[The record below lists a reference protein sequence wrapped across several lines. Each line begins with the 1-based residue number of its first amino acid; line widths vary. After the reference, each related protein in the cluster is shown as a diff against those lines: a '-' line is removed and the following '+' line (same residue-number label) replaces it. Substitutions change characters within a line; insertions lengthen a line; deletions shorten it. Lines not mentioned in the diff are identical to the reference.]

1 MRYAE
6 TLAQRGDRIDVISL
20 SRGERTSDD
29 VIGGV
34 NVFRVQGRIHDE
46 KGPLSYLVRV
56 LSFFVR
62 AMLFLMRRQ
71 SQVKYDM
78 VHVHSVPDFMVFIAW
93 LPKLQG
99 AKIILDI
106 HDVLPELYASKFGVS
121 ETSLIYKLLLWVEKS
136 SAKFAD
142 HVIIANDIWRAKL
155 LNRSVPADKCTAIL
169 NFPDRSIFARQGR
182 TRADGRF
189 VMLYPGTLNWHQGL
203 DIAIRAF
210 AAIKDAVPN
219 AEFHIYGVGP
229 AEDSLRSL
237 AAGLGLNGRVKLNG
251 TREIRDVASLME
263 NADLGVV
270 PKRND
275 PFGDEAFST
284 KTLEFMAMGVPV
296 LVADTK
302 IDRYYFTDSIVQFFR
317 AGNEASLSESMLEL
331 IKNSERRSDLVRN
344 ASKFIDS
351 NDWESNKS
359 RYLDV
364 VDSLTA
370 HVRPRRSPT
379 ADSGGRSQVGPSNKI
394 NDALSQYYRCPESY
408 ARFSLKGDLS
418 EQRGF
423 FRLGEHVVYGRCSGH
438 APANSP
444 TEPLYDALQNA
455 STESGTVQVPFD
467 PAEVIDG
474 LRYERYCQN
483 SNSRVDSAINKLYY
497 LVRPL
502 MPVAVRKHLQKVRL
516 EGWRDLPFPKWPVDQ
531 TVDQVAEQLLLFA
544 LRAQGVDRVPF
555 IWFWPDGA
563 ASCAVMTHDVETT
576 AGRDFCS
583 TLMDI
588 NDSFGI
594 KASFQVVPE
603 RRYDVPSSYLDS
615 IRNRG
620 FEINVQDLNHDGHL
634 FRDRREFLTRVEKIN
649 SYGRKFGAVGFRS
662 AILYR
667 RQEWYDALQFSYDM
681 SVPNV
686 AHLDPQRGG
695 CCTIMPYYVGDL
707 LELPVTMTQDYSL
720 FHILDD
726 HSIDLWKQ
734 QSEIIMQKHG
744 LMNFIV
750 HPDYITEVRERKAY
764 ETLLS
769 YLSEL
774 RRERKVWIPLPREVD
789 QWWRQRSQMKLVRHG
804 DEWHIEGPG
813 HERAQLAYASEEN
826 GQIEY
831 TIDSR
836 LQNQLS
842 RCAALTPSPE
852 SSSVVPAMGLA
863 DK

>member
-1 MRYAE
+1 MNVCMISYSVYESDGRVMRYAE
-6 TLAQRGDRIDVISL
+6 TLAQRGDLVDVIALSRAGRTCDDVIS
-20 SRGERTSDD
+20 
-29 VIGGV
+29 GV
-34 NVFRVQGRIHDE
+34 NVFRVQGRTHDE
-46 KGPLSYLVRV
+46 KGPLTYLVRV

-62 AMLFLMRRQ
+62 AMLLLMQRQ
-71 SQVKYDM
+71 SRVKYDL
-78 VHVHSVPDFMVFIAW
+78 VHVHSVPDFMVFTAW
-93 LPKLQG
+93 LPRLQG

-121 ETSLIYKLLLWVEKS
+121 QTSLIYKLLLQVEKS

-155 LNRSVPADKCTAIL
+155 LDRSVPADKCTAIL

-182 TRADGRF
+182 TRADGQF

-203 DIAIRAF
+203 DIAVRAF
-210 AAIKDAVPN
+210 AAIKDAAPN

-229 AEDSLRSL
+229 AEDSLHSL
-237 AAGLGLNGRVKLNG
+237 VASLGLNGRVQLNG
-251 TREIRDVASLME
+251 RREIRDVASLME
-263 NADLGVV
+263 NADLGIV

-284 KTLEFMAMGVPV
+284 KTLEFMAIGVPV

-317 AGNEASLSESMLEL
+317 AGDEASLSAAMLEL
-331 IKNSERRSDLVRN
+331 IRNSERRADLVRN
-344 ASKFIDS
+344 ASKFIET

-359 RYLDV
+359 RYLNI
-364 VDSLTA
+364 VDGLTA
-370 HVRPRRSPT
+370 DVRLSP
-379 ADSGGRSQVGPSNKI
+379 AANSSGRLQVTGSSNKI
-394 NDALSQYYRCPESY
+394 SDALSDYYRCPELY
-408 ARFSLKGDLS
+408 ARFSLKGELS
-418 EQRGF
+418 ERRGF
-423 FRLGEHVVYGRCSGH
+423 FRLGEHTVYGRCAGH

-444 TEPLYDALQNA
+444 TGHLFDALQNA
-455 STESGTVQVPFD
+455 RAESGTTQLPFD
-467 PAEVIDG
+467 PEEVINS
-474 LRYERYCQN
+474 LRYERYCQTGN
-483 SNSRVDSAINKLYY
+483 SQIDSAIARLYY

-502 MPVAVRKHLQKVRL
+502 MPVEVRKHLQKVRL
-516 EGWRDLPFPKWPVDQ
+516 DGWRDLPFPKWPVDR
-531 TVDQVAEQLLLFA
+531 TVDQVSEQLLLLA
-544 LRAQGVDRVPF
+544 LRTHGVDRIPF

-603 RRYDVPSSYLDS
+603 RRYEVPSSYLDS

-620 FEINVQDLNHDGHL
+620 FEINVQDLNHDGRL
-634 FRDRREFLTRVEKIN
+634 FRDRTEFLARAQKIN
-649 SYGRKFGAVGFRS
+649 SYGREFGAVGFRS

-667 RQEWYDALQFSYDM
+667 QQEWYDALQFSYDM

-695 CCTIMPYYVGDL
+695 CCTIMPYYVGGI

-726 HSIDLWKQ
+726 RSIDLWKQ
-734 QSEIIMQKHG
+734 QSELIMQNHG

-750 HPDYITEVRERKAY
+750 HPDYITEARERKTY
-764 ETLLS
+764 EALLS
-769 YLSEL
+769 YLSRL
-774 RRERKVWIPLPREVD
+774 RSERQVWVPLPREVD
-789 QWWRQRSQMKLVRHG
+789 QWWRQRSQMTLVRHG

-813 HERAQLAYASEEN
+813 HERAQLAYASEKN

-836 LQNQLS
+836 QHAEQ
-842 RCAALTPSPE
+842 T
-852 SSSVVPAMGLA
+852 V
-863 DK
+863 